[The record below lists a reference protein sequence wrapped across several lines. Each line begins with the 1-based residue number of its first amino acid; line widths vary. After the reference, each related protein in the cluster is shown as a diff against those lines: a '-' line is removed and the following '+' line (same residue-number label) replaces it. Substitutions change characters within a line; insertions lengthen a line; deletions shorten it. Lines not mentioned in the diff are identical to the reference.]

1 MVKITPIPAL
11 SDNYIWIYQH
21 HQQAIVIDPAEAQPV
36 IDYLNKHNLELIA
49 ILLTHHHQ
57 DHTGGLAELK
67 RYYPQ
72 IAIYGSEEVDK
83 WITNQVSGGDTFTL
97 LDTEVKVIES
107 AGHTEHHI
115 SYLIHHYLFC
125 GDALFSGGC
134 GRVFTG
140 NYQAQFDAI
149 QRFKQLPD
157 DTLIFPA
164 HEYTQSNLKFAQHIL
179 PNSCA
184 VLEYQEQVD
193 ILRRQNKPTLPST
206 MKLEKQINPF
216 VRATSLNEFIQ
227 LRKAKDLF

>member
-1 MVKITPIPAL
+1 MVNIIPIPAL
-11 SDNYIWIYQH
+11 SDNYIWVYQR
-21 HQQAIVIDPAEAQPV
+21 HQQAIVIDPAVAQPV
-36 IDYLNKHNLELIA
+36 IDYLTAHHLDLVA
-49 ILLTHHHQ
+49 ILLTHNHQ
-57 DHTGGLAELK
+57 DHIGGLAEMMQH
-67 RYYPQ
+67 YPK
-72 IAIYGSEEVDK
+72 IAIYGSKEVGK
-83 WITNQVSGGDTFTL
+83 WVTHQVEGGDTFTL
-97 LDTEVKVIES
+97 LDTPVTVIES

-115 SYLIHHYLFC
+115 SYLIQNYLFC

-149 QRFKQLPD
+149 QRIKQLPD

-193 ILRRQNKPTLPST
+193 ILRRQNKQTLPST

-216 VRATSLNEFIQ
+216 VRATSLDEFIR
-227 LRKAKDLF
+227 LRTEKDHF